1 MNFEFKDCVEKGKIK
16 EYSRGCEI
24 AGKELWEA
32 KTDYKSAAESMA
44 VLNYKWATVQ
54 AYYAMFHTARALLY
68 NKNYRE
74 TSHYCLILAVKELY
88 VNQGLLDA
96 AMTEALQEGKNL
108 MEAADYNGEWSED
121 TCKKLLKK
129 AGLFIEKADKLIN

>member
-16 EYSRGCEI
+16 EYSRGHEI
-24 AGKELWEA
+24 AEKEFAEA
-32 KTDYKSAAESMA
+32 KSDYKSALESGD

-68 NKNYRE
+68 HKNYRE

-88 VNQGLLDA
+88 VNHGLLDA

-108 MEAADYNGEWSED
+108 REAADYNGEWSED

-129 AGLFIEKADKLIN
+129 AGQFIEKTEILIK